1 MDTTNKHDWG
11 LVIAGVLLVICS
23 MFFLFAPGLAL
34 VTITVIAGAAF
45 LVSGIFDIVNYFRF
59 RRAMDL
65 SGWALAYGALDIVLG
80 ILFLVNPLVSA
91 GALAWFI
98 GAFFIVFG
106 VFEVVGAFKVR
117 NMGASMRAAGSLVAS
132 ASACSSSKVCCSSAI
147 FATVSCNREEGP
159 ETIGAFA
166 CFLRNSTT
174 SRETLRARLGVSA
187 NAPR

>member
-59 RRAMDL
+59 RQAMDL

-117 NMGASMRAAGSLVAS
+117 NMGVSMWGWMLFSGIV
-132 ASACSSSKVCCSSAI
+132 
-147 FATVSCNREEGP
+147 
-159 ETIGAFA
+159 GALCGLTFFIA
-166 CFLRNSTT
+166 P
-174 SRETLRARLGVSA
+174 AMLGVFLSVFILMRGA
-187 NAPR
+187 SLIFYGWNAGKAMAA

>member
-80 ILFLVNPLVSA
+80 ILFFGEPAGVGRRAGVVHRRVLHRVRRVRGRRRVQSA
-91 GALAWFI
+91 QHGR
-98 GAFFIVFG
+98 VD
-106 VFEVVGAFKVR
+106 VGLDAV
-117 NMGASMRAAGSLVAS
+117 
-132 ASACSSSKVCCSSAI
+132 
-147 FATVSCNREEGP
+147 
-159 ETIGAFA
+159 
-166 CFLRNSTT
+166 
-174 SRETLRARLGVSA
+174 LRASSGRCAV
-187 NAPR
+187 

>member
-11 LVIAGVLLVICS
+11 LIIAGALLVICS

-45 LVSGIFDIVNYFRF
+45 LVSGIFDIINYFRY
-59 RRAMDL
+59 RKAMNL
-65 SGWALAYGALDIVLG
+65 SGWALAYAALDIVLG

-106 VFEVVGAFKVR
+106 VFEAVGAFKVR
-117 NMGASMRAAGSLVAS
+117 NMGVSMWGWMLFSGIV
-132 ASACSSSKVCCSSAI
+132 
-147 FATVSCNREEGP
+147 
-159 ETIGAFA
+159 GALCGLTFFIA
-166 CFLRNSTT
+166 P
-174 SRETLRARLGVSA
+174 AMLGVFLSVFILMRGA
-187 NAPR
+187 SLIFYGWNTGKAMLA

>member
-65 SGWALAYGALDIVLG
+65 SGCALAYGAPDIVLG

-98 GAFFIVFG
+98 VAFFIVFG

-117 NMGASMRAAGSLVAS
+117 TMGVSMWGWMLFSGIVGALCGLTFFIAPAMLGVFLSVFILMRGASLIFYGWNAGKAMAA
-132 ASACSSSKVCCSSAI
+132 
-147 FATVSCNREEGP
+147 
-159 ETIGAFA
+159 
-166 CFLRNSTT
+166 
-174 SRETLRARLGVSA
+174 
-187 NAPR
+187 

>member
-1 MDTTNKHDWG
+1 MDTTSKHDWG
-11 LVIAGVLLVICS
+11 LIIAGVLLIICS
-23 MFFLFAPGLAL
+23 IFFLMAPGLAL

-45 LVSGIFDIVNYFRF
+45 LVSGVFDIINYFRF
-59 RRAMDL
+59 RTSMNL

-117 NMGASMRAAGSLVAS
+117 NMGASMWGWMLFSGIV
-132 ASACSSSKVCCSSAI
+132 
-147 FATVSCNREEGP
+147 
-159 ETIGAFA
+159 GALCGLTFFIA
-166 CFLRNSTT
+166 P
-174 SRETLRARLGVSA
+174 AMLGVFLSVFILMRGA
-187 NAPR
+187 SLIFYGWNAGKAMLA